1 MKSVFVIAEVGVNHN
16 GRLDLALQMIDIAAD
31 CGADAVKF
39 QTFKSRNEISKYA
52 EKAEYQ
58 KEATGTN
65 ESLLDMAIRLELD
78 EDAHRRL
85 FERCKTRGIQFMSS
99 PFESWSIE
107 FLDAL
112 GLDVLKIPSGQ
123 VDNLPYL
130 RQIGALGKTIILSTG
145 MSTLDEVEQAINVL
159 VAAGTRKEDITIL
172 QCTTAYPTSFEDV
185 NLKAMLTMRDGLGMR
200 VGYSDHT
207 LGIEVPIAAVAL
219 GAEVIEKH
227 FTLDKTM
234 EGPDHRASLDPSELK
249 AMVAVIRGI
258 EKALGDGIKRP
269 LPSEEINRLIA
280 RRSIVAARRIRKGEV
295 FTAEAITVKSP
306 ATGLSPMAWDSVVG
320 QKAKQDFEEDQ
331 LIEL

>member
-172 QCTTAYPTSFEDV
+172 QCTTAYPTSLEDV